1 MNMQEVIAR
10 INELAHKA
18 KQETLSEDEL
28 RERDALRARYI
39 AAVRQNLT
47 AQLDNTYIVTP
58 DGTKRKLQKKT
69 K

>member
-10 INELAHKA
+10 INELARKA
-18 KQETLSEDEL
+18 KREALSEDEL
-28 RERDALRARYI
+28 RERDALRAQYI

-47 AQLDNTYIVTP
+47 AQLDNTYVVTP
-58 DGTKRKLQKKT
+58 DGTKHRLRKKT